1 MKPELEAEYREFVA
15 ARLDH
20 LGRFAFL
27 LCRDWYRAED
37 AVQSALTK
45 LYVNWPRVLMRSPD
59 AYARRVIANVLHD
72 ERRRHW
78 FWRER
83 PSRRLPDHGYPDP
96 AERVVTR
103 MTVLEALA
111 CLPPRQRLAV
121 VLRHWEDL
129 SIEQV
134 AEIMECSPGT
144 VKSQT
149 TRGLQTLRN
158 LLRQTV
164 STNAEGAGND

>member
-1 MKPELEAEYREFVA
+1 MKPELEAEYREFVT

-27 LCRDWYRAED
+27 LCRDWHRAED
-37 AVQSALTK
+37 AVQTALTK
-45 LYVNWPRVLMRSPD
+45 LYLNWPRVLIRSPD
-59 AYARRVIANVLHD
+59 AYARRAIANVLHD
-72 ERRRHW
+72 QQQRLW
-78 FWRER
+78 FRRER
-83 PSRRLPDHGYPDP
+83 PSRQLPDRGYPDP

-111 CLPPRQRLAV
+111 SLPPRQRLAV

-129 SIEQV
+129 SVEQA
-134 AEIMECSPGT
+134 AEIMACSPGT

-149 TRGLQTLRN
+149 ARGLQTLRD

-164 STNAEGAGND
+164 STNTEGAGR

>member
-15 ARLDH
+15 ARLEH

-27 LCRDWYRAED
+27 LCGDWHRAED

-45 LYVNWPRVLMRSPD
+45 LYLHWPRVVLRSPD
-59 AYARRVIANVLHD
+59 AYARRVVANVLSD

-83 PSRRLPDHGYPDP
+83 PSRQLPERGYADP
-96 AERVVTR
+96 AERVATR
-103 MTVLEALA
+103 MSVLAALA
-111 CLPPRQRLAV
+111 GLPPRQRLAV

-129 SIEQV
+129 SVEQV
-134 AEIMECSPGT
+134 AEIMECSPGN

-149 TRGLQTLRN
+149 MRGLQKLRD
-158 LLRQTV
+158 LLQQTV
-164 STNAEGAGND
+164 PTNTEGAKI